1 MSCNCQKVRAQSIT
15 LANGN
20 VTITL
25 PATTE
30 FIDGTNFCIVLNTNI
45 PAGTDC
51 CTVQITNGTDT
62 YYIMNHIANYF
73 RPCKL
78 RCKSILQVIYLADP
92 SHFLIKG
99 IRR

>member
-45 PAGTDC
+45 PAGTD
-51 CTVQITNGTDT
+51 VAQ
-62 YYIMNHIANYF
+62 
-73 RPCKL
+73 CK
-78 RCKSILQVIYLADP
+78 
-92 SHFLIKG
+92 
-99 IRR
+99 